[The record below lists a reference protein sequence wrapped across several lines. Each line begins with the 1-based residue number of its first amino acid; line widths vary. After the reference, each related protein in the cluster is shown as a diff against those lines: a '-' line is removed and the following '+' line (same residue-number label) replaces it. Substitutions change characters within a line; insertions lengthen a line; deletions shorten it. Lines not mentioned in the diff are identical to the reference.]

1 MECPGAEKNREGPG
15 SSPAVRRNN
24 AIKSH
29 SVSHGRRATFQV
41 PVLKDVRANL
51 WNFPNGVKSF
61 FAGPMPIL
69 TFADGSYN
77 LSRYTGEG
85 RTMAEE
91 KR

>member
-1 MECPGAEKNREGPG
+1 MECSGAEKNREGPG

-29 SVSHGRRATFQV
+29 SVNHGHRATFQV
-41 PVLKDVRANL
+41 PVLKEVRADL
-51 WNFPNGVKSF
+51 WNFPNVVKSF
-61 FAGPMPIL
+61 SGGPIL

-77 LSRYTGEG
+77 LSDYTGEG
-85 RTMAEE
+85 RAMAEE